1 MGSPNQRTGKVY
13 IKINGNLYESMP
25 GAKLTD
31 PMGIERPEVVGTDV
45 FGFTE
50 TAKVPTISCEFA
62 HGSGLSL
69 QAVAACV
76 NETITFECD
85 SGPTF
90 ILRNAWYASGMEL
103 TGGEGKVAAVFKG
116 KKCEEQLS

>member
-1 MGSPNQRTGKVY
+1 MASPNQRTGKVY
-13 IKINGNLYESMP
+13 IKINGMLYESMP

-31 PMGIERPEVVGTDV
+31 PMGVTREDVVGTDV
-45 FGFTE
+45 FGYAE
-50 TAKVPTISCEFA
+50 KAVAPSIGCEFA

-69 QAVAACV
+69 QALAACV

-103 TGGEGKVAAVFKG
+103 TGGEGKVACTFKG
-116 KKCEEQLS
+116 KQCEEQLS